1 MYCLRTN
8 VETKSM
14 KNKKLAPLLLSI
26 AANGIVLI
34 LGIYFL
40 AWKSGDILFVWTMEL
55 LLLAAVIGYL
65 FNGTRGSIGST
76 KSKLFWAAACAMP
89 AVLLLIIVLDYT
101 KSDFISLA
109 LTTWFSLVIL
119 LIQAFSFYKQQ
130 QTQYSQ
136 TQIGIYW
143 FVYILAPVLGF
154 IGVLSLK
161 EGTLLVITLVIGA
174 KMCLEVLIHYF
185 FNKRRI

>member
-1 MYCLRTN
+1 
-8 VETKSM
+8 
-14 KNKKLAPLLLSI
+14 
-26 AANGIVLI
+26 
-34 LGIYFL
+34 
-40 AWKSGDILFVWTMEL
+40 
-55 LLLAAVIGYL
+55 
-65 FNGTRGSIGST
+65 
-76 KSKLFWAAACAMP
+76 MP